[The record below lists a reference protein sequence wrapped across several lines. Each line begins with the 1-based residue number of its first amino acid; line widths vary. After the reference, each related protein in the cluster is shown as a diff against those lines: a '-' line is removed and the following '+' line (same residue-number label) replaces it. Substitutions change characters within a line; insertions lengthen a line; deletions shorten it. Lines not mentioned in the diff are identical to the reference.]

1 MAERAALTRTMMVRI
16 HSWLPELRRISPEY
30 VCRGG
35 CVQTGSIGRARL
47 AEMMGGSGTGKR
59 KPPHKG
65 AGKTTEQAFFA
76 ALHFWRGNM
85 CLCAPGSIL
94 LTWDDPLP
102 GHPRRRSLGSIS
114 AEQIAQCILS
124 RSGRTCPCCQGADLQ
139 RGLWL
144 DAGGLPPLPDHV
156 GR

>member
-1 MAERAALTRTMMVRI
+1 MFPAGGLPSNMPQHDAA
-16 HSWLPELRRISPEY
+16 HDQGRRVAPSM
-30 VCRGG
+30 RR
-35 CVQTGSIGRARL
+35 QIGRARL
-47 AEMMGGSGTGKR
+47 AEKMGGTGMGKR